1 MLGSSV
7 SIADSKVGVDSLPSP
22 TVGTPRALLSSLE
35 LTREWT
41 LSTLNLLVFLMMS
54 AIATGTK
61 EEDTLLKQS
70 AFKMS
75 HLWGK
80 EGSSQ
85 WLRTLG
91 CSCRTGSSSRHGRQE
106 AYNSLS
112 SPSPRAV
119 TPSSGLPSTRACNY
133 PERHTNEKEPWE
145 EWAIYSP
152 EEWRSPEDPVSLL
165 FRTLTLCPAGSHAQL
180 QAVMMTTPSV
190 PAEP

>member
-1 MLGSSV
+1 MVRNMLGSSV

-75 HLWGK
+75 HSWGR
-80 EGSSQ
+80 EGSSD
-85 WLRTLG
+85 LALLA
-91 CSCRTGSSSRHGRQE
+91 E
-106 AYNSLS
+106 
-112 SPSPRAV
+112 RAPV
-119 TPSSGLPSTRACNY
+119 PGTDVRRLTTACQVHLP
-133 PERHTNEKEPWE
+133 E
-145 EWAIYSP
+145 
-152 EEWRSPEDPVSLL
+152 L
-165 FRTLTLCPAGSHAQL
+165 
-180 QAVMMTTPSV
+180 
-190 PAEP
+190 